1 MTEKL
6 IETITEAI
14 QDKKGRRIMIAD
26 LRELDG
32 TICNYFVICE
42 GSSPMQVEA
51 IAGSVGDFARERC
64 GEKPVN
70 GDHGLGVEN
79 VFQYTLKYKGR
90 LKEITEFENI
100 VIRAKKDATFTNAEN
115 ITKENVNITIE

>member
-70 GDHGLGVEN
+70 VTGLQNAQWVAMDYVDVMVH
-79 VFQYTLKYKGR
+79 VFRPDVRAFYDLETLW
-90 LKEITEFENI
+90 
-100 VIRAKKDATFTNAEN
+100 KDAKWQE
-115 ITKENVNITIE
+115 IPDID

>member
-1 MTEKL
+1 MTDKL

-70 GDHGLGVEN
+70 VNGLQNAQWVAMDYVDVMVH
-79 VFQYTLKYKGR
+79 VFLPDVRTFYDLETLWQDAKWQ
-90 LKEITEFENI
+90 EIPDI
-100 VIRAKKDATFTNAEN
+100 D
-115 ITKENVNITIE
+115 

>member
-70 GDHGLGVEN
+70 VTGLQNAQWVAMDYVDVRAFYDLE
-79 VFQYTLKYKGR
+79 TLWQDAKWQ
-90 LKEITEFENI
+90 EIPDI
-100 VIRAKKDATFTNAEN
+100 D
-115 ITKENVNITIE
+115 